1 MLPDSI
7 KILIFSITTVL
18 RITITI
24 TNVRYN
30 FYNPGGGPD
39 GGMPIGGGPE
49 GGGPGGGAVSGGAVS
64 GGAVSGGGL
73 LGGAKWG
80 GGDRLVEGKLGGGG
94 PLGSCKSMCVELTF
108 RKGRRWALDGGKEA
122 AEAVGASSVGVNG
135 GGGGKDFF
143 CLSSSCCR
151 SKCK

>member
-1 MLPDSI
+1 
-7 KILIFSITTVL
+7 
-18 RITITI
+18 
-24 TNVRYN
+24 
-30 FYNPGGGPD
+30 
-39 GGMPIGGGPE
+39 MPIGGGPE
-49 GGGPGGGAVSGGAVS
+49 GGGPG

-122 AEAVGASSVGVNG
+122 AEAAGASSVGVNG

-143 CLSSSCCR
+143 CLSRSCCR

>member
-1 MLPDSI
+1 MMVFFVFFICII
-7 KILIFSITTVL
+7 KNKCYRILLIFKFLSFNSLLLNYYYYNITTAVL

-49 GGGPGGGAVSGGAVS
+49 GGGPGGGAVS

-108 RKGRRWALDGGKEA
+108 RKGRR
-122 AEAVGASSVGVNG
+122 
-135 GGGGKDFF
+135 
-143 CLSSSCCR
+143 
-151 SKCK
+151 